1 MYDGTSFT
9 SAYDSTTGSTC
20 ITKSYQKYWAAYTN
34 SDYKCTRD
42 SELFMTTQSF
52 FQTFMIAFGVVLGA
66 AIAAIALGV
75 SHMKQRER
83 IKNAVA
89 PYQ

>member
-1 MYDGTSFT
+1 
-9 SAYDSTTGSTC
+9 
-20 ITKSYQKYWAAYTN
+20 
-34 SDYKCTRD
+34 
-42 SELFMTTQSF
+42 MTTQSF